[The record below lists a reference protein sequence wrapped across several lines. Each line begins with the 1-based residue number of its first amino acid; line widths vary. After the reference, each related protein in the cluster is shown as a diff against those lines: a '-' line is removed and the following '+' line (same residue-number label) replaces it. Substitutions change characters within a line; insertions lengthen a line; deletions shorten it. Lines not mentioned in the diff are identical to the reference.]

1 MFFSIQRNYY
11 LCRILFNNTIIFGL
25 IFFKSTI
32 ATMENDLPYKIVLVD
47 NKSINQ
53 WLIGR
58 MGCFQHIISNMSNIR
73 NSKSA

>member
-1 MFFSIQRNYY
+1 
-11 LCRILFNNTIIFGL
+11 
-25 IFFKSTI
+25 
-32 ATMENDLPYKIVLVD
+32 MENDLPYKIVLVD